1 MPSPPEGSA
10 DRTWALVATVMLLL
24 LGFALRLVL
33 LTGPVGSD
41 DTNYFVFSQKLAHLE
56 HFDRL
61 HHHGGRLAFLALVG
75 VPAALFD
82 SIYFGSFV
90 NVLFYLARDVVVV
103 WFVCRQLGHTSA
115 AIAAGF
121 LSLNAISMAYA
132 GTLVPDG
139 VLSFAM
145 VGSVIVAM
153 QAASWAGRRRLSWLL
168 GSGMIAACGYSAKDT
183 GILIVPC
190 VLLVIFLARPLR
202 SFKPIEFVSGA
213 VAFLVGFGSVAV
225 AEMFAYYL
233 LSGDPLYRLHA
244 ISSTHNANGDVFE
257 AGSLYE
263 FVKSGNWNLRI
274 ITGPTSA
281 SMPVL
286 AVAVLAWMFALHAR
300 AQLRL
305 FTVIGAALSV
315 YLTFG
320 SSSLTRLIALPV
332 QDRYFE
338 VVVPFVAVS
347 LASAWALF
355 QKSAMGLEPVARRVL
370 LVVTGLFVFNMPGA
384 LFNSGEIGA
393 SGIARNTAIAVRS
406 IQATNPSAAIVL
418 ARPLHFAV
426 QTFLEPHEFKSLKT
440 FEGSVPEMPGYYIP
454 HPWRPVRSEPPV
466 SLSIDKLPVFM
477 TVSQDHRFARYLPH
491 RSDGRDVVVRL
502 CDRSA
507 GCPAGRN

>member
-1 MPSPPEGSA
+1 MPPSPEDSA
-10 DRTWALVATVMLLL
+10 QRTWALVAIALLVL
-24 LGFALRLVL
+24 LGFALRLTL

-41 DTNYFVFSQKLAHLE
+41 DTNYFVFAQKLANLE

-61 HHHGGRLAFLALVG
+61 HHHGGRLVFLLLIG

-90 NVLFYLARDVVVV
+90 NVLLYLARDVFVI
-103 WFVCRQLGHTSA
+103 WFVRRQLGYTSA
-115 AIAAGF
+115 AVAAGF
-121 LSLNAISMAYA
+121 LSLNAISLAYA

-139 VLSFAM
+139 LLSFAM

-153 QAASWAGRRRLSWLL
+153 EAVSSTNRHRLTWLMC
-168 GSGMIAACGYSAKDT
+168 SGMIAACGYSAKDT
-183 GILIVPC
+183 GVLIVPC
-190 VLLVIFLARPLR
+190 VLLIVFLARPLR
-202 SFKPIEFVSGA
+202 SFRPIEFSIGA
-213 VAFLVGFGSVAV
+213 MAFLIGFSFVAL

-244 ISSTHNANGDVFE
+244 IASTHNSNGDVVE

-263 FVKSGNWNLRI
+263 FIKSGYWNLRI

-281 SMPVL
+281 SLPVL
-286 AVAVLAWMFALHAR
+286 AVGLVAWSFALHGR
-300 AQLRL
+300 VKLRL
-305 FTVIGAALSV
+305 FTVIGAALSI

-320 SSSLTRLIALPV
+320 SSSLSRLIALPV

-338 VVVPFVAVS
+338 VVVPFVAIS

-355 QKSAMGLEPVARRVL
+355 WKSSSEAVPVARGFL
-370 LVVTGLFVFNMPGA
+370 LIVAGFFILNLPGA
-384 LFNSGEIGA
+384 LFNSGEIGV

-406 IQATNPSAAIVL
+406 IQAVSPSASIVL

-440 FEGSVPEMPGYYIP
+440 FEGSIPEVPGYYIP
-454 HPWRPVRSEPPV
+454 HPWRPLRAEPRE
-466 SLSIDKLPVFM
+466 SLSIDKLPVVM
-477 TVSQDHRFARYLPH
+477 TVSQDHRFARYLP
-491 RSDGRDVVVRL
+491 RRNDGRDVVVRL
-502 CDRSA
+502 CDRSS
-507 GCPAGRN
+507 GCPGSGN